1 MFSQHCASSVPKV
14 LTDVDSLSLA
24 KWGICTS
31 QLKQNNTV
39 EKCYRTSMLSILE
52 YLNLRSV
59 LPKADQAAT
68 NSR

>member
-1 MFSQHCASSVPKV
+1 MQKQNISLVANMFSQHCASSVPKV

-39 EKCYRTSMLSILE
+39 EKCYFSAFYFRIS
-52 YLNLRSV
+52 
-59 LPKADQAAT
+59 KAT
-68 NSR
+68 